1 MSVSKYELG
10 QDRNKLKKTTNGSI
24 GYYILVKTGD
34 RDIHNFKNFYY
45 LKAKRWNKNK
55 RIKHRS
61 SDLG

>member
-34 RDIHNFKNFYY
+34 RDIHNVKNFYY
-45 LKAKRWNKNK
+45 LKAKRP
-55 RIKHRS
+55 
-61 SDLG
+61 